1 MEWVK
6 YALSVVAGL
15 SVTIPLVLKLVEYV
29 QKAIKEKNWTKLL
42 ELVMAYMSEAEEK
55 FETGAERK
63 EWVLAMVEV
72 SAKKINYDVDLSVV
86 ADMID
91 KLCDMSKVVNS
102 GELAA

>member
-6 YALSVVAGL
+6 YALSIVAGL

>member
-6 YALSVVAGL
+6 YALSIFAGL

-72 SAKKINYDVDLSVV
+72 SAKKINYDVDLNVV

>member
-6 YALSVVAGL
+6 YALSIVAGL
-15 SVTIPLVLKLVEYV
+15 SATIPLVLKLVEYV

-42 ELVMAYMSEAEEK
+42 ELVMAYMAEAEKK

-72 SAKKINYDVDLSVV
+72 SAKKINYDVDLGIV
-86 ADMID
+86 AEMID